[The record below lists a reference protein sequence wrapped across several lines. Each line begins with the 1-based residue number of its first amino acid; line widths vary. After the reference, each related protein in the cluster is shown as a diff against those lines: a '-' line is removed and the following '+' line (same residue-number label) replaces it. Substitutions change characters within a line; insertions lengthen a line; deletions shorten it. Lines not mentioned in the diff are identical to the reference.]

1 MKYTALFIYA
11 DNEQKRAAVSETE
24 LSYLIFALSA
34 AERSRTWAELCSA
47 PKRRNVKAW
56 LDQGSRGVDG
66 EVGVPLHTQLLGKL
80 AERQGETG
88 ISASEVGLQ
97 SLQFITW
104 TYVIFIPT
112 SVI

>member
-1 MKYTALFIYA
+1 M
-11 DNEQKRAAVSETE
+11 
-24 LSYLIFALSA
+24 
-34 AERSRTWAELCSA
+34 
-47 PKRRNVKAW
+47 
-56 LDQGSRGVDG
+56 DG